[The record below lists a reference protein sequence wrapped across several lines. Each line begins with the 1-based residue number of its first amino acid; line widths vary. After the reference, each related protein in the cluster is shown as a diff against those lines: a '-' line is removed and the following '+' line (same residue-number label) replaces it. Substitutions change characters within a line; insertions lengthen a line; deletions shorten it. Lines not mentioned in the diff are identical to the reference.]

1 MAKYAVPC
9 TIFLVLIHAR
19 RCNNC
24 MTEAVDSN
32 TKTDSELLK
41 RVSRMHEVGLS
52 TKDITQQLGIDE
64 NTVKKVLQLLGYALA
79 D

>member
-1 MAKYAVPC
+1 
-9 TIFLVLIHAR
+9 
-19 RCNNC
+19 